1 MHLKRQAVTMKLPI
15 PRKGTTYIA
24 RASSNIDNSVSVL
37 SAVRDMLKLART
49 LREVKY
55 LIHSKLLKL
64 NGRHVRDYRES
75 IKLFNILEADKP
87 YMLTILQTGRFSLQ
101 EVKDR
106 EKRPCKVI
114 NKKIL
119 NGDKIQINL
128 HDGTNISSK
137 DKIYIGDTV
146 YLNKEGKV
154 VDHIKF
160 EKGKNV
166 FVISG
171 KYQGLKGKIDSIDK
185 SKVSVSILGK
195 NSITLSKRQVIA
207 L

>member
-24 RASSNIDNSVSVL
+24 RASSNIENSISVL
-37 SAVRDMLKLART
+37 SAVRDMLKLAKT

-55 LIHSKLLKL
+55 LIHSKSLKL
-64 NGRHVRDYRES
+64 NGRPVRDYRES
-75 IKLFNILEADKP
+75 IKLFNILEADKS
-87 YMLTILQTGRFSLQ
+87 YILTILPTGRFSLQ
-101 EVKDR
+101 EAKDK

-119 NGDKIQINL
+119 NGNKVQINL

-137 DKIYIGDTV
+137 DKIDIGDTL
-146 YLNKEGKV
+146 YINKEGKV

-160 EKGKNV
+160 EKGKNA
-166 FVISG
+166 FIING
-171 KYQGLKGKIDSIDK
+171 KYQGLKGKIESIEK
-185 SKVSVSILGK
+185 NKVSVSISG
-195 NSITLSKRQVIA
+195 NSATLDKRQVMVI
-207 L
+207 